1 MQDRVCNM
9 FINRKF
15 YNDSVLAYTESFS
28 FLLKTFWQ
36 NVKITGKENSYEG
49 GKCCFY
55 I

>member
-1 MQDRVCNM
+1 MQPVSGALFGHDYGDNAAV
-9 FINRKF
+9 K
-15 YNDSVLAYTESFS
+15 FS

-36 NVKITGKENSYEG
+36 NVKIIWKENSYEG